1 MRGHALTGLWE
12 GLTIALVYCS
22 GVGLWIGVCGVDWE
36 AEVALAK
43 ERVGGKDDGLAIDGS
58 CQEC

>member
-1 MRGHALTGLWE
+1 M
-12 GLTIALVYCS
+12 
-22 GVGLWIGVCGVDWE
+22 CGVDWE

-43 ERVGGKDDGLAIDGS
+43 ERVGGKDDGVAIDGS